1 MRKTFFYL
9 VKPILLGLA
18 LMLSPVAAAE
28 TIKIGVAGAFSG
40 DLASYGVPVKN
51 AVELA
56 VRDINAKGG
65 ILGRQLEMVAED
77 DVCEP
82 NTAANVANKLASE
95 KVVAVIG
102 HLCSGATKAALP
114 VYKNANIIAVSAA
127 STNPDLT
134 LDGNNPNFFRTIAHD
149 ATQANLQVE
158 FAVNKLKV
166 KKAAVIHDKQDYGK
180 GLAELVK
187 AGLEKNDVEVV
198 LFEGITPGAPDYAAL
213 ISKLKEAGAS
223 RKGTAVFY
231 GGYHPEASKIVTAA
245 RKKRNNAYFIFRRRS
260 QGILPFSTQP
270 ADTLWI
276 ILSPRR
282 WTLRPCRWQFH
293 SPIPTARHSAKS
305 RGHFRFKDMR
315 RLWRLPTPL
324 KNPAARNMN
333 RCERICTADT
343 TQRPSATFY
352 FNEKGDV
359 VGAGFAVFQV
369 LPDFQPVQ

>member
-245 RKKRNNAYFIFRRRS
+245 RKKRNNAYFISGDGVKDPSFLNATGRYSLDYFVTAPVDTSSLPLAISFANSYRAAFGEEPGTFS
-260 QGILPFSTQP
+260 LQGYAAVVAI
-270 ADTLWI
+270 ADAIEKSGGTEYE
-276 ILSPRR
+276 S
-282 WTLRPCRWQFH
+282 LRQNLH
-293 SPIPTARHSAKS
+293 SGHYATPI
-305 RGHFRFKDMR
+305 GD
-315 RLWRLPTPL
+315 
-324 KNPAARNMN
+324 
-333 RCERICTADT
+333 I
-343 TQRPSATFY
+343 Y
-352 FNEKGDV
+352 FDEKGDV
-359 VGAGFAVFQV
+359 IGAGFAVFQV